1 MAISDSLDVLLPL
14 FEKDECLASRRRE
27 GLREVGRCVAIV
39 R

>member
-14 FEKDECLASRRRE
+14 FEKNECLAGRRRE
-27 GLREVGRCVAIV
+27 DLREVGRCAAIV